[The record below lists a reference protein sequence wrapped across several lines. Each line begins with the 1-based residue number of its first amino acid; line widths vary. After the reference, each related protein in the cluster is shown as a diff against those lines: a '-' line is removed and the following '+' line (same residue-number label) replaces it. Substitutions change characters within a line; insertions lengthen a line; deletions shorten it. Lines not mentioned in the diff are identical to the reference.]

1 MHWHRWNNNDM
12 TNETNQQR
20 RSLIKGAIS
29 ASTLALVA
37 SSGLLLPRR
46 ILAHWP
52 GDAFTAATVEDAL
65 QALLGQ
71 AEIADDKQ
79 IRFDLGAPPTYAV
92 NGASVPVE
100 VSSELPNVERI
111 AILVDKN
118 PNPLAM
124 SVELTPDVA
133 LPFKSMIKVAE
144 DSEIIAVVRADGQ
157 LYRTSR
163 DIAVDIG
170 GCA

>member
-1 MHWHRWNNNDM
+1 MNKQADL
-12 TNETNQQR
+12 QR
-20 RSLIKGAIS
+20 RALVKGAIS
-29 ASTLALVA
+29 ASTLAMVA

-46 ILAHWP
+46 LLAHWP
-52 GDAFTAATVEDAL
+52 SDAFTAETVEDAL
-65 QALLGQ
+65 RALLGE
-71 AEIADDKQ
+71 AEVADDKQ
-79 IRFDLGAPPTYAV
+79 ITFKLGAPPSYAV

-100 VSSELPNVERI
+100 IHSSLSQIERI

-124 SVELTPDVA
+124 SLDLTPDVA

-144 DSEIIAVVRADGQ
+144 DSEVIAVVRADGK
-157 LYRTSR
+157 LYKTTRE
-163 DIAVDIG
+163 IAVDIG

>member
-1 MHWHRWNNNDM
+1 M
-12 TNETNQQR
+12 TKHADPHR

-29 ASTLALVA
+29 ATTLALVA

-52 GDAFTAATVEDAL
+52 SDAFTAETVEDAL
-65 QALLGQ
+65 RALLGE
-71 AEIADDKQ
+71 ADVADDKQ
-79 IRFDLGAPPTYAV
+79 ISFKVGAPPSYAV

-100 VSSELPNVERI
+100 IRSTLSNIERI
-111 AILVDKN
+111 AVLVDKN

-124 SVELTPDVA
+124 SVEMSPDVA

-144 DSEIIAVVRADGQ
+144 DSEVIAVVRADGK
-157 LYRTSR
+157 LYKTSR
-163 DIAVDIG
+163 EIAVDIG

>member
-1 MHWHRWNNNDM
+1 MTDKLNKHRRAFVKN
-12 TNETNQQR
+12 
-20 RSLIKGAIS
+20 AIS

-37 SSGLLLPRR
+37 SSGLILPQRV
-46 ILAHWP
+46 LAHWP
-52 GDAFTAATVEDAL
+52 TDAFTADTVEDAL
-65 QALLGQ
+65 LALLGQ
-71 AEIADDKQ
+71 AEDISDEKVK
-79 IRFDLGAPPTYAV
+79 FKVGSPPKYAV
-92 NGASVPVE
+92 NGASVPIE
-100 VSSELPNVERI
+100 IETALNNVQRI

-124 SVELTPDVA
+124 SMELSSDVR

-144 DSEIIAVVRADGQ
+144 ESTIIAVIRADDK

-163 DIAVDIG
+163 KIKVDIG

>member
-1 MHWHRWNNNDM
+1 MNKQADL
-12 TNETNQQR
+12 QR
-20 RSLIKGAIS
+20 RALVKGVIS
-29 ASTLALVA
+29 ASTLAMVA

-46 ILAHWP
+46 LLAHWP
-52 GDAFTAATVEDAL
+52 SDAFTAETVEDAL
-65 QALLGQ
+65 RALLGD
-71 AEIADDKQ
+71 AEVADDKQ
-79 IRFDLGAPPTYAV
+79 ITFKLGAPPSYAV

-100 VSSELPNVERI
+100 IHSSLSQIERI

-124 SVELTPDVA
+124 SLDLTPDVA

-144 DSEIIAVVRADGQ
+144 DSEVIAVVRADGK
-157 LYRTSR
+157 LYKTTRE
-163 DIAVDIG
+163 IAVDIG

>member
-1 MHWHRWNNNDM
+1 M
-12 TNETNQQR
+12 TDRFHQQR

-37 SSGLLLPRR
+37 SSGLLLPRK

-52 GDAFTAATVEDAL
+52 TSAFTAETVEDAL
-65 QALLGQ
+65 LALVGEG
-71 AEIADDKQ
+71 EIVDDERVSFKV
-79 IRFDLGAPPTYAV
+79 GSPPSYAV

-100 VSSELPNVERI
+100 LHSRLENIQRI

-118 PNPLAM
+118 PFPLAA
-124 SVELTPDVA
+124 SIDFTAAVA
-133 LPFKSMIKVAE
+133 LPFKTMIKVGE
-144 DSEIIAVVRADGQ
+144 DAEIIAVIRADDK

-163 DIAVDIG
+163 HIDVDIG